1 MPEYD
6 VHGSGEPV
14 VLVHGTTGSRG
25 AWLMQVPVLSGRWQ
39 VVLPYYAAGDGPAEV
54 DDLVGQ
60 VVAVVDEL
68 GLDRFHLAGWSLGAV
83 VAAALAA
90 GRPERVRSLALVS
103 GWATSDAYMRFQFD
117 LWRRLLADDPETFA
131 RYAITDGFT
140 PAWFDQVGDAAQSVV
155 PLIQAALDP
164 GSDALA
170 ELDTR
175 VDVSDR
181 LASIGAPT
189 LVVGGTHDRFVPVE
203 HSRRLA
209 ELIPG
214 ARLVELDA
222 GHLVVT
228 ERAEELSTLLA
239 DFFASAP

>member
-1 MPEYD
+1 MADYD

-25 AWLMQVPVLSGRWQ
+25 AWLMQVPALSGRWQ
-39 VVLPYYAAGDGPAEV
+39 VVLPYYASAGPAEV
-54 DDLVGQ
+54 DDLVAQ
-60 VVAVVDEL
+60 VVSVVDEL
-68 GLDRFHLAGWSLGAV
+68 GLGRFHLAGWSLGAV

-90 GRPERVRSLALVS
+90 GLPERVRSLVLVS

-117 LWRRLLADDPETFA
+117 LWRRLLANDQETFA
-131 RYAITDGFT
+131 RYAIVDGLT
-140 PAWFDQVGDAAQSVV
+140 AAWFEQVGDAAPSIV
-155 PLIQAALDP
+155 PLIQASLDP
-164 GSDALA
+164 GSDVLA

-181 LASIGAPT
+181 LGSITAPT

-228 ERAEELSTLLA
+228 ERGEELADLLA
-239 DFFASAP
+239 DFFASVP